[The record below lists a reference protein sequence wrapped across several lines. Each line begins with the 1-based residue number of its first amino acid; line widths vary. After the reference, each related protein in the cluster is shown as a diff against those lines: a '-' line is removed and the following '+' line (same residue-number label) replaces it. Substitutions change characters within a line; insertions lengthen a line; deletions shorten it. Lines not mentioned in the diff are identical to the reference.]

1 MLSDIYYKNYQD
13 ENFDKTMNKL
23 EFSMHNSDNKR
34 SYLYQEPSQMLMRNF
49 ISKNTIYDNILL
61 YNDVGVGKTCTA
73 ITISEGFKEYIHN
86 MGKQIFVLVKNKN
99 IQKNFMDELLSKCTR
114 DEYITEED
122 SSEID
127 IINAKKN
134 INKYYQF
141 ITYGAFVN
149 KVLGVKEFVKDEYG
163 NNTKKVKKIDG
174 IVQRKI
180 IQDSIKSLNN
190 TVIIVDEVH
199 NITNN
204 DAYTSLLKVL
214 SNSYNYRL
222 VLLTATPIYDN
233 PKEIFELSN
242 LLNVN
247 EPDLQLPTRDKLF
260 EGKDPFLIKEKSNY
274 INTRALKGGIIKIT
288 ERGLEALKTSLYGKV
303 SYLRANTET
312 NPESIIMGSQ
322 LIENRIGTTNVV
334 YCQMSKYQYKIYL
347 NALKTDLHKD
357 SKFDI
362 SSAIQQIES
371 EENTLESDMISKTSS
386 LYKNTSDASTM
397 SYPNSEYGKTGFLN
411 VFNKSGS
418 SYVLKGEYKD
428 ILTTKLP
435 EYSNKLYTLLQNINK
450 NSTGNIF
457 IYTNYVSY
465 GGTSL
470 IKQLLLA
477 NGFSEFSSKKN
488 FKEYKSF
495 ILFDEST
502 NILRREKYKQIF
514 NSEENKDGKFIRIII
529 GSPIISEGITL
540 KCVRQVHILE
550 PYWNM
555 SKINQ
560 IIGRAVRNYS
570 HHYLEPSE
578 RTVEIYKYV
587 SVYKTSNTDRTKL
600 ENFFIDSE
608 KYILCEEKDRSN
620 KIIERLL
627 KTLSFDCY
635 FNYNRNKNI
644 NDKSNLPECDYTDCE
659 YKCLIKPKDQIS
671 DKSTY
676 NMYITFFEQF
686 DIHFVLEV
694 IRNLFK
700 TYFVWSLDD
709 IIKKI
714 HHLEPLITEE
724 AIYITLNHIVQDKVN
739 MIDKYDREGFI
750 INKGPYYIFNESN
763 LDIDGSLYSKILDF
777 SINQNKYTLEE
788 FTQKTLNK
796 NLFKETDKKI
806 KDTKKQ
812 AASEEI
818 IKQNILSEEDLKYN
832 QNIEN
837 TWDIYGTYR
846 SKKMKSD
853 NWDHK
858 YGARDNK
865 FRLNIKSYIDS
876 DQRKV
881 TTGKWIGSYNIKEL
895 KDLAIQLGISII
907 DSWQKEDLGEAIEK
921 FLKENNRIL
930 K

>member
-13 ENFDKTMNKL
+13 EDFDQTMNKL

-34 SYLYQEPSQMLMRNF
+34 SHIYQEPSQMLMRNF

-61 YNDVGVGKTCTA
+61 YNMVGVGKSCTS
-73 ITISEGFKEYIHN
+73 ITIAEGFKEYLHN
-86 MGKQIFVLVKNKN
+86 MGKKIFVLVKNKN
-99 IQKNFMDELLSKCTR
+99 IQQNFMDELLSKCTR
-114 DEYITEED
+114 DEYITEEEY
-122 SSEID
+122 SSEMD
-127 IINAKKN
+127 IVTAKKN

-141 ITYGAFVN
+141 VTYGAFVN
-149 KVLGVKEFVKDEYG
+149 KVLGAKEFIKDEFG
-163 NNTKKVKKIDG
+163 NNTKKVKKING
-174 IVQRKI
+174 IVQRKP
-180 IQDSIKSLNN
+180 IQDSIKTLNN

-204 DAYTSLLKVL
+204 DTYISLLKVL

-247 EPDLQLPTRDKLF
+247 EPNLQLPTRDKLF
-260 EGKDPFLIKEKSNY
+260 EGEDPFLIKEKSKY
-274 INTRALKGGIIKIT
+274 INTAALKGGIIKIT
-288 ERGLEALKTSLYGKV
+288 ETGLKALNNSLYGKV
-303 SYLRANTET
+303 SYLKANTET
-312 NPESIIMGSQ
+312 NPESIIMGKE
-322 LIENRIGTTNVV
+322 LIENRIGTTNVI
-334 YCQMSKYQYKIYL
+334 YCEMSKYQYQIYI
-347 NALKTDLHKD
+347 NALKTDLNKD

-371 EENTLESDMISKTSS
+371 EENTLESDIVSKTSS

-418 SYVLKGEYKD
+418 SYVLKSEFKD
-428 ILTTKLP
+428 ILTTKLQ

-450 NSTGNIF
+450 NQSGNIF

-470 IKQLLLA
+470 LKQLLLA

-488 FKEYKSF
+488 KEYKSF
-495 ILFDEST
+495 VLFDEST

-514 NSEENKDGKFIRIII
+514 NSEDNKDGKFIRIII

-540 KCVRQVHILE
+540 KCVRQLHILE

-578 RTVEIYKYV
+578 RKVEIYKYV
-587 SVYKTSNTDRTKL
+587 SIYKKENADRTKL

-620 KIIERLL
+620 KVIERLL

-635 FNYNRNKNI
+635 FNYNRNKTT

-659 YKCLIKPKDQIS
+659 YQCLIKPKDESI

-714 HHLEPLITEE
+714 IHLEPLITKE

-777 SINQNKYTLEE
+777 SIDKNKYTLQE
-788 FTQKTLNK
+788 FTQKTLHKNIFEETRKKSNK
-796 NLFKETDKKI
+796 NQKET
-806 KDTKKQ
+806 TQ
-812 AASEEI
+812 EI
-818 IKQNILSEEDLKYN
+818 IKQNRLSEEDLKYN
-832 QNIEN
+832 QNIED
-837 TWDIYGTYR
+837 TWNIYGTYR
-846 SKKMKSD
+846 SKKTKEHK
-853 NWDHK
+853 WDHK
-858 YGARDNK
+858 YGPIDDK
-865 FRLNIKSYIDS
+865 FRLNIKSNINS

-881 TTGKWIGSYNIKEL
+881 TTGKWIGSYDISEL
-895 KDLAIQLGISII
+895 KDLAKQLDILIVE
-907 DSWQKEDLGEAIEK
+907 SWSKQDLGETIKK
-921 FLKENNRIL
+921 FLQENNRIL